1 MHGPGLRGAG
11 EVSYSVQLSSS
22 EAPLGP
28 DKTPGVGMRAAVMIE
43 PGRPLE
49 VRELTPRAL
58 RPTEVHLRID
68 ASGVC
73 RSDETIRR
81 HGMGGLG
88 PVILGHE
95 GAGTVLEVGSQVG
108 DLSPGNRVI
117 GAFQPACGSCWH
129 CVRSRTHHCEQIMH
143 VATQAHW
150 KDDHSGDRTWS
161 MSGLGTFAEEAVVD
175 RMSVVAVNTDLPAE
189 QLALIGC
196 AVMTGVGAALNT
208 ARIEPGSVVAVLGC
222 GGVGQFVVQ
231 GARIAGASR
240 IVAIDPVLRKREAA
254 TANGA
259 TDVIDPT
266 TADAIEVVRDMT
278 GGRGA
283 DYAFEV
289 ALSGPTL
296 RQAYDLCRNAGTVVA
311 VGMPT
316 AGTTVEFD
324 AYQLFSTEKRLLGC
338 YYGSGQVRRDFPR
351 LVALAEA
358 GRLDLAG
365 AVSRRIALD
374 DVNEAFVAMANGGVI
389 RSVIVPSAPVRADLR
404 GGSA

>member
-1 MHGPGLRGAG
+1 
-11 EVSYSVQLSSS
+11 
-22 EAPLGP
+22 
-28 DKTPGVGMRAAVMIE
+28 MRAAVMIE

-49 VRELTPRAL
+49 MRELVPRELA
-58 RPTEVHLRID
+58 TTDVHLRID

-73 RSDETIRR
+73 HSDETIRR
-81 HGMGGLG
+81 HGMGGLS
-88 PVILGHE
+88 PVIMGHE
-95 GAGTVLEVGSQVG
+95 GTGTVLEVGSEVRH
-108 DLSPGNRVI
+108 LAPGNRVI

-129 CVRSRTHHCEQIMH
+129 CVRGRTQHCEQIMH
-143 VATQAHW
+143 VATQCHW
-150 KDDHSGDRTWS
+150 KDRLSGARTWS
-161 MSGLGTFAEEAVVD
+161 MSGLGTFAEEVIVD
-175 RMSVVAVNTDLPAE
+175 QMSVVAVDTDLPAD

-208 ARIEPGSVVAVLGC
+208 AQIEPGAVVAVLGC

-240 IVAIDPVLRKREAA
+240 IVAIDPVPGKREAA
-254 TANGA
+254 LTNGA

-266 TADAIEVVRDMT
+266 IADSIDEVRDMT
-278 GGRGA
+278 DGRGA
-283 DYAFEV
+283 DYTFEV
-289 ALSGPTL
+289 AMSGPTL
-296 RQAYDLCRNAGTVVA
+296 RQAYDMCRNAGTVVA

-316 AGTTVEFD
+316 AGTTVAFD

-351 LVALAEA
+351 LVALAES

-374 DVNEAFVAMANGGVI
+374 EVNEAFDAMAEGDVI
-389 RSVIVPSAPVRADLR
+389 RSVVVPVESMHGDSQH
-404 GGSA
+404 GGPT

>member
-1 MHGPGLRGAG
+1 
-11 EVSYSVQLSSS
+11 
-22 EAPLGP
+22 
-28 DKTPGVGMRAAVMIE
+28 MRAAVMTE
-43 PGRPLE
+43 PDRPLE
-49 VRELTPRAL
+49 LRDLSPRRL
-58 RPTEVHLRID
+58 RATEVHVRID

-73 RSDETIRR
+73 HSDETIRR
-81 HGMGGLG
+81 QGMGGLA

-95 GAGTVLEVGSQVG
+95 GAGTVLEVGEGVH
-108 DLSPGNRVI
+108 DLAPGERVI
-117 GAFQPACGSCWH
+117 GAFHPACGSCWH
-129 CVRSRTHHCEQIMH
+129 CVRGRTHLCDQIIH

-150 KDDHSGDRTWS
+150 TDDASGARTWS

-175 RMSVVAVNTDLPAE
+175 RMSVVAVETDLPAE

-208 ARIEPGSVVAVLGC
+208 ARVEPGSTVVVIGC

-231 GARIAGASR
+231 GARIAGAAR
-240 IVAIDPVLRKREAA
+240 IIAIDPLATKRE
-254 TANGA
+254 TARSNGA

-266 TADAIEVVRDMT
+266 TGDVAEAVAELT

-283 DYAFEV
+283 DYSFEV

-296 RQAYDLCRNAGTVVA
+296 RLAYDVCRSAGTVVA
-311 VGMPT
+311 VGMPPS
-316 AGTTVEFD
+316 GTTVEFD
-324 AYQLFSTEKRLLGC
+324 GYQLFSTEKRLMGC

-365 AVSRRIALD
+365 AVTRRIGLD
-374 DVNEAFVAMANGGVI
+374 QVNEAFDAMAGGEVI
-389 RSVIVPSAPVRADLR
+389 RSVIVPA
-404 GGSA
+404 GGSD

>member
-1 MHGPGLRGAG
+1 
-11 EVSYSVQLSSS
+11 
-22 EAPLGP
+22 
-28 DKTPGVGMRAAVMIE
+28 MRAAVMIE

-49 VRELTPRAL
+49 MRELTPRGLA
-58 RPTEVHLRID
+58 PTGVRVRID

-73 RSDETIRR
+73 HSDETIRR
-81 HGMGGLG
+81 YGMGGLG

-95 GAGTVLEVGSQVG
+95 GAGTVLEVGSEVRH
-108 DLSPGNRVI
+108 LAPGNRVI

-129 CVRSRTHHCEQIMH
+129 CVRGRTQHCEQIMH
-143 VATQAHW
+143 VATQCYW
-150 KDDHSGDRTWS
+150 TDSLSGTRTWS
-161 MSGLGTFAEEAVVD
+161 MSGLGTFAEEVIVD
-175 RMSVVAVNTDLPAE
+175 QMSVVAVDSDLPAD

-208 ARIEPGSVVAVLGC
+208 AQIEPGSVVAVLGC

-240 IVAIDPVLRKREAA
+240 IVAIDPLLGKREAA
-254 TANGA
+254 VTNGA

-266 TADAIEVVRDMT
+266 TTDAIEQVRGMT

-283 DYAFEV
+283 DYTFEV
-289 ALSGPTL
+289 AMSGPTL
-296 RQAYDLCRNAGTVVA
+296 RQAYDMCRSAGTVVA
-311 VGMPT
+311 VGMPA

-324 AYQLFSTEKRLLGC
+324 AYQVFSSEKRLLGC

-351 LVALAEA
+351 LVALAES

-374 DVNEAFVAMANGGVI
+374 DVNEAFGAMAAGEVI
-389 RSVIVPSAPVRADLR
+389 RSVIVPVESVRDVPHHV
-404 GGSA
+404 GPT

>member
-1 MHGPGLRGAG
+1 
-11 EVSYSVQLSSS
+11 
-22 EAPLGP
+22 
-28 DKTPGVGMRAAVMIE
+28 MRAAVMIE

-49 VRELTPRAL
+49 MRELMPRQLAA
-58 RPTEVHLRID
+58 TEVHLRID

-73 RSDETIRR
+73 HSDETLRR
-81 HGMGGLG
+81 QGMGGLS

-95 GAGTVLEVGSQVG
+95 GAGTVLEVGAEVRH
-108 DLSPGNRVI
+108 LAPGNRVI

-129 CVRSRTHHCEQIMH
+129 CVRGRTQHCEQIMH
-143 VATQAHW
+143 VATRFHW
-150 KDDHSGDRTWS
+150 KDGLSGARTWS
-161 MSGLGTFAEEAVVD
+161 MSGLGTFAEEVIVD
-175 RMSVVAVNTDLPAE
+175 QMSVVAVDTDLPAD

-208 ARIEPGSVVAVLGC
+208 AQIEPGSVVVVLGC

-240 IVAIDPVLRKREAA
+240 IVAIDPVLGKREAA
-254 TANGA
+254 VTNGA

-266 TADAIEVVRDMT
+266 TTDAIGQVRDMT

-289 ALSGPTL
+289 AMSGPTL
-296 RQAYDLCRNAGTVVA
+296 RQAYDMCRNAGTVVA

-324 AYQLFSTEKRLLGC
+324 AYQVFSSEKRLLGC

-351 LVALAEA
+351 LVALAES

-365 AVSRRIALD
+365 AVSRRITLD
-374 DVNEAFVAMANGGVI
+374 DVNEALGAMAEGDVI
-389 RSVIVPSAPVRADLR
+389 RSVVVPIESLRDDPHHGAPT
-404 GGSA
+404 

>member
-1 MHGPGLRGAG
+1 
-11 EVSYSVQLSSS
+11 
-22 EAPLGP
+22 
-28 DKTPGVGMRAAVMIE
+28 MRAAVMTE
-43 PGRPLE
+43 PDRPLE
-49 VRELTPRAL
+49 LHDLTARGL

-73 RSDETIRR
+73 HSDETIRR
-81 HGMGGLG
+81 QGMGGLS

-95 GAGTVLEVGSQVG
+95 GAGTVLEVGSEVR
-108 DLSPGNRVI
+108 DLWPGNRVI

-129 CVRSRTHHCEQIMH
+129 CVRDRTHLCEQMVH
-143 VATQAHW
+143 VALQAHW
-150 KDDHSGDRTWS
+150 KDSESQARIWS
-161 MSGLGTFAEEAVVD
+161 MSGLGTFAEEAIVE
-175 RMSVVAVNTDLPAE
+175 RMSVVAVETDLPAE

-208 ARIEPGSVVAVLGC
+208 ARIEPGSVVAVIGC
-222 GGVGQFVVQ
+222 GGVGQFVIQ
-231 GARIAGASR
+231 GARIAGAAR
-240 IVAIDPVLRKREAA
+240 IVAIDPVLNKRETAR
-254 TANGA
+254 ANGA
-259 TDVIDPT
+259 TEVIDPT
-266 TADAIEVVRDMT
+266 AADAIEVVRELT

-289 ALSGPTL
+289 AMSGPTL

-311 VGMPT
+311 VGMPI

-324 AYQLFSTEKRLLGC
+324 AYELFSTEKRLLGC

-365 AVSRRIALD
+365 AVSRRIGLD
-374 DVNEAFVAMANGGVI
+374 GVNEAFTAMANGDVI
-389 RSVIVPSAPVRADLR
+389 RSVIVPTGSSSSHAPPPVTR
-404 GGSA
+404 